1 MKKTLYLALLYVLV
15 IAGLLAAASC
25 GTSSTTTPGTGAQ
38 TSPPPGGTTG
48 PDFKPA
54 SVTIQDFAF
63 SPATITVAIGTT
75 VTWTNEDSATHTVTS
90 KTGLFNSGELSN
102 GASFSNTF
110 TAAGDYEYYCS
121 IHTSMVG
128 HVIVK

>member
-54 SVTIQDFAF
+54 AVTIQDFAF

-102 GASFSNTF
+102 GASFSYTF

-121 IHTSMVG
+121 IHPSMVG